1 MNTRTASCAAS
12 CAASC
17 TGSFRVLV
25 FRSPLSNNLMLLLL
39 MMMLMLITLI
49 MMPLMLP
56 LPLMLMLMLMLMRMA
71 QVLNLRLRMPIVGKH
86 HHRNFVTKICHYE
99 YICSQ
104 VHNATRIVPPA

>member
-12 CAASC
+12 CTA
-17 TGSFRVLV
+17 SFRVLV
-25 FRSPLSNNLMLLLL
+25 FHSLLSNNLMLLLL
-39 MMMLMLITLI
+39 MMMLILITLI

-56 LPLMLMLMLMLMRMA
+56 LPLMLMLMLMRMA